1 MYESTTGVLGWAAA
15 ANPAQR
21 MDAVVIICTLS
32 CTYPIWYIQ
41 TMDRVLQAI
50 SDDSRRT
57 VLSQLRT
64 GPATVTQL
72 ASLLPIARPGVSR
85 HLRVLRE
92 VGLVDVR
99 NEGQRRIYSLRPEPL
114 QELDEWLEGYRALWE
129 QRLDALHTEVARGKR
144 KGKKNDG

>member
-1 MYESTTGVLGWAAA
+1 
-15 ANPAQR
+15 
-21 MDAVVIICTLS
+21 
-32 CTYPIWYIQ
+32 
-41 TMDRVLQAI
+41 MDRVLQAI
-50 SDDSRRT
+50 SDESRRT

-114 QELDEWLEGYRALWE
+114 QELDEWLDGYRALWK
-129 QRLDALHTEVARGKR
+129 QRFDALNTEVARGKR